1 MSHELETFSN
11 GQTAFVSAREDA
23 WHRLGV
29 VVDHTMTAT
38 EVLQKAH
45 LAGWNVRKVP
55 LQTQPMMTYD
65 ADGMPSG
72 FLAPMEVPGQFTTVR
87 NHPITK
93 DVHVLGETAVGT
105 KYTVI
110 QNEEHTAMLDAL
122 VDESGAHYE
131 TAGSM
136 RNGTQV
142 FVTMKLPGHMM
153 IGGVDRVD
161 LYIAGLNSH
170 DGSTAYRVMAT
181 PVRVVC
187 ANTQAAALKNN
198 HGIFS
203 IRHTKNAAAAIS
215 KARDVL
221 GLTFKY
227 NEEFESAAEKMI
239 QKTISDMQFEKMM
252 NQLWEGP
259 DASSSKVSITKH
271 ANRLDTLKTLY
282 FDSSTNANIR
292 GTAWAAYNTVTEFT
306 DHFTNVKLN
315 GHSENA
321 SQARATQ
328 ALTGTATRQLK
339 EKAFD
344 LAMALAS

>member
-1 MSHELETFSN
+1 MNKGHPMSHELEQFEN
-11 GQTAFVSAREDA
+11 GQTAFASARLDA
-23 WHRLGV
+23 WHRLGN
-29 VVDHTMTAT
+29 VVDHAMTA
-38 EVLQKAH
+38 EEALELAH
-45 LAGWNVRKVP
+45 LSGWNVRKMA
-55 LQTQPMMTYD
+55 LQTQPLIT
-65 ADGMPSG
+65 ADGVV
-72 FLAPMEVPGQFTTVR
+72 APMDVPGAFATVR
-87 NHPITK
+87 TNPVNGGI
-93 DVHVLGETAVGT
+93 DILGSAVGT
-105 KYTVI
+105 KYTAI
-110 QNEEHTAMLDAL
+110 QNEEHVEMLNAL
-122 VDESGAHYE
+122 VDESGAHFE

-142 FVTMKLPGHMM
+142 FVTMKMPSHMM

-170 DGSTAYRVMAT
+170 DGSTAFRVMAT
-181 PVRVVC
+181 PVRIVC

-198 HGIFS
+198 HGIFT
-203 IRHTKNAAAAIS
+203 IRHTRNASAAIS

-221 GLTFKY
+221 GLTFKF
-227 NEEFESAAEKMI
+227 NEEFEAAAEKMI
-239 QKTISDMQFEKMM
+239 QKTVTDMAFEKMM

-271 ANRLDTLKTLY
+271 GNRLDTLKTLY
-282 FDSSTNANIR
+282 FDASTNANIR
-292 GTAWAAYNTVTEFT
+292 GTAWAAYQTVSEFT

-321 SQARATQ
+321 NEARATQ

-344 LAMALAS
+344 LALAMAS